1 MSNDNA
7 IVQLF
12 TENFIELEKKKQK
25 YQQHYPESGVR
36 RRLISKFIQ
45 A

>member
-12 TENFIELEKKKQK
+12 AENFMKLEKKQK
-25 YQQHYPESGVR
+25 CEQHYPESGVR
-36 RRLISKFIQ
+36 RRLEVDF
-45 A
+45 